1 MSSTGVE
8 FLTYTFIALP
18 GILLG
23 FSALQSLVTGLAA
36 SCCKGKSPAKL
47 QAVANFVALFIQ
59 VGLSAGLFYA
69 GAFHN
74 IWTEEVPPSV
84 TQGYEFSIKA
94 MSYVSAILVIGVKM
108 LGVISHGPQTKHL
121 VLRTTG
127 AETRYEAATQLCL
140 VASIYF
146 TSGTWTTRSLFSA
159 ISSILVI
166 GKVGVESFFK
176 ELEQDGKLSKASL
189 MGKISVATSVLP
201 VFVLTALFKIGTIA
215 ITFAWDRKK
224 GLALTLLAPV
234 PPSFVIFLIKTCVHL
249 EDLSIAAVS
258 QGIVSELVS
267 LHLWPC
273 RRAGKR
279 IGMGVTIFKLLLFS
293 FVLAWIIGNPE
304 SGRVGQTLSELE
316 DLGAPLVTETLYE
329 EWARETA
336 TRFKIASISC
346 FVIGWLTLPLIIGQV
361 FYQDIYIE
369 KLLNNCLNVQEEEVE
384 GIEMMVEK
392 GEINAMKQ
400 VNEIGEDNEI
410 KEEDEVK
417 EENEKQADNEKQ
429 VENEVEEIEKDD
441 EK

>member
-1 MSSTGVE
+1 
-8 FLTYTFIALP
+8 
-18 GILLG
+18 
-23 FSALQSLVTGLAA
+23 
-36 SCCKGKSPAKL
+36 
-47 QAVANFVALFIQ
+47 
-59 VGLSAGLFYA
+59 
-69 GAFHN
+69 
-74 IWTEEVPPSV
+74 
-84 TQGYEFSIKA
+84 
-94 MSYVSAILVIGVKM
+94 M
-108 LGVISHGPQTKHL
+108 LGVICHGPQTKHL
-121 VLRTTG
+121 VLRATG

-176 ELEQDGKLSKASL
+176 QDGKLSKASL
-189 MGKISVATSVLP
+189 LGKISVATSVLP

-215 ITFAWDRKK
+215 ISFAWDRKK

-234 PPSFVIFLIKTCVHL
+234 PPSFVIFLIKTCVRL

-293 FVLAWIIGNPE
+293 FVLAWIIENPE
-304 SGRVGQTLSELE
+304 AGRVGQTLSELK
-316 DLGAPLVTETLYE
+316 DLEVPLVTETLYE

-346 FVIGWLTLPLIIGQV
+346 FVIGWLTFPVIIGQV
-361 FYQDIYIE
+361 FYQDTYIK
-369 KLLNNCLNVQEEEVE
+369 KLLYNCSNVQEEEVE

-400 VNEIGEDNEI
+400 VNQTDKDNEI

-417 EENEKQADNEKQ
+417 EENEKQLNNEKQ
-429 VENEVEEIEKDD
+429 EENEEIEKDE

>member
-1 MSSTGVE
+1 
-8 FLTYTFIALP
+8 
-18 GILLG
+18 
-23 FSALQSLVTGLAA
+23 
-36 SCCKGKSPAKL
+36 
-47 QAVANFVALFIQ
+47 
-59 VGLSAGLFYA
+59 
-69 GAFHN
+69 
-74 IWTEEVPPSV
+74 
-84 TQGYEFSIKA
+84 
-94 MSYVSAILVIGVKM
+94 M
-108 LGVISHGPQTKHL
+108 LGVICHGPQTKHL

-189 MGKISVATSVLP
+189 LGKISVATSVLP

-234 PPSFVIFLIKTCVHL
+234 PPSFVIFLIKTCVLL

-293 FVLAWIIGNPE
+293 FVLAWIIKNPE
-304 SGRVGQTLSELE
+304 AGRVGQTLSELE
-316 DLGAPLVTETLYE
+316 DLEVSLMTETLYE

-336 TRFKIASISC
+336 TRFKVASVSC

-361 FYQDIYIE
+361 FYQDTYIE

-384 GIEMMVEK
+384 GIETMVEK
-392 GEINAMKQ
+392 
-400 VNEIGEDNEI
+400 
-410 KEEDEVK
+410 KEK
-417 EENEKQADNEKQ
+417 SMQRNR
-429 VENEVEEIEKDD
+429 
-441 EK
+441 